1 MSINTSQNSNEDNE
15 RILSGIPTRDGFNV
29 MIVMI
34 KIQANNVIWSFFQ
47 SHKKVK
53 KRMAYILI

>member
-15 RILSGIPTRDGFNV
+15 RILSGIPTWDGFNV

-34 KIQANNVIWSFFQ
+34 KIQANNVI
-47 SHKKVK
+47 
-53 KRMAYILI
+53 